1 MKRIALVVM
10 ITLIAAAAVTAQRG
24 SQRVKQVQQAYGDQ
38 YYADAVILPNTEND
52 SAAVQVR
59 IRVNT
64 STLVFSKVNS
74 FQEQRGEFYATIGL
88 SVEARD
94 AVGVVRQR
102 VRFVDTVFVDNY
114 ETLAETSSYR
124 SGVVTLSLAAGSYN
138 ISIEPV
144 TNRDNGFRKLSLPKV
159 VIPKTGQK
167 QLGNIS
173 CIFAHAATQ
182 EYDLLVP
189 YVFNG
194 NLPFP
199 SSRVAVIATIPQSL
213 RARSFDVWIRQ
224 QPYQKGDIRWWT
236 GVDIHTT
243 VSDRSIN
250 LDPTDDG
257 NIAVR
262 ATADLKSTGRSI
274 VIPVNASDVVPGR
287 YLLTLVAE
295 GTSDTLRYAFNV
307 EWESMPLSLRS
318 LSYALDVLA
327 YVCPEETLDSLREGD
342 DAAQREQL
350 MDWWRRQD
358 KTLGT
363 AHNERMAEY
372 YRRVDRASYS
382 YATLLEPDGAFTDR
396 GKVYILYGEPTKVDR
411 KTNKA
416 GDAVETWIY
425 NNGVRTVFVFTI
437 EEDGQYRLTTV
448 QPLRK

>member
-1 MKRIALVVM
+1 MNRIAVIVI
-10 ITLIAAAAVTAQRG
+10 ITLIASAVATAQRG
-24 SQRVKQVQQAYGDQ
+24 SQRVKQIQHAYGDQ
-38 YYADAVILPNTEND
+38 YYADAVLLPNVEND
-52 SAAVQVR
+52 SAVVQVR

-64 STLVFSKVNS
+64 ATLVFSKVNS
-74 FQEQRGEFYATIGL
+74 FQEQRGTYYATVGL
-88 SVEARD
+88 SIEARD

-102 VRFVDTVFVDNY
+102 VRYVDTVFVDNY
-114 ETLAETSSYR
+114 ESLAETSSYR
-124 SGVVTLSLAAGSYN
+124 TGMVTLRLAAGSYN
-138 ISIEPV
+138 VSIEPV
-144 TNRDNGFRKLSLPKV
+144 SNRDNGFRKITLPKV
-159 VIPKTGQK
+159 VIPKNGQK
-167 QLGNIS
+167 QIRDIS
-173 CIFAHAATQ
+173 CVFAHASTQ
-182 EYDLLVP
+182 DYDLLTP

-199 SSRVAVIATIPQSL
+199 SSRVAVIATIPHSM
-213 RARSFDVWIRQ
+213 RDRTFDVWIRQ
-224 QPYQKGDIRWWT
+224 QPYQDGDIRWWT

-243 VSDRSIN
+243 VSNQSVQ
-250 LDPTDDG
+250 LDADDTG
-257 NIAVR
+257 AIHVLPS
-262 ATADLKSTGRSI
+262 DDSKSAGRTI
-274 VIPVNASDVVPGR
+274 IIPVNASDVVPGR

-295 GTSDTLRYAFNV
+295 GTADTLRYPFNV
-307 EWESMPLSLRS
+307 EWETMPISLRS

-327 YVCPEETLDSLREGD
+327 YICPEETLDSLREGD

-372 YRRVDRASYS
+372 YRRVDKASYS
-382 YATLLEPDGAFTDR
+382 YATLIEPDGAFTDR

-425 NNGVRTVFVFTI
+425 SNGVRTLFVFTI
-437 EEDGQYRLTTV
+437 EEGGQYRLTTV

>member
-24 SQRVKQVQQAYGDQ
+24 SQRVKQLQQAYGDQ
-38 YYADAVILPNTEND
+38 YYADAVILPNMEND

-74 FQEQRGEFYATIGL
+74 FQEQRGEYYATIGL

-144 TNRDNGFRKLSLPKV
+144 TNRDNGFRKLSLPRV

-167 QLGNIS
+167 QLASVS

-224 QPYQKGDIRWWT
+224 QPYQEGDIRWWT

-250 LDPTDDG
+250 LDTTDDG

-350 MDWWRRQD
+350 MEWWRRQD

>member
-38 YYADAVILPNTEND
+38 YYADAVILPNAEND
-52 SAAVQVR
+52 SAVVQVR

-74 FQEQRGEFYATIGL
+74 FQEQRGEYYATIGL

-114 ETLAETSSYR
+114 EALAETSSYR
-124 SGVVTLSLAAGSYN
+124 NGLVTLRLAAGSYSV
-138 ISIEPV
+138 SIEPV
-144 TNRDNGFRKLSLPKV
+144 SNRDNGFRKLTLPKLI
-159 VIPKTGQK
+159 IPRAGQK
-167 QLGNIS
+167 QIRDIS
-173 CIFAHAATQ
+173 CIFAHATTQ
-182 EYDLLVP
+182 EYDLLTP

-199 SSRVAVIATIPQSL
+199 SSRVAVIATIPHSM
-213 RARSFDVWIRQ
+213 RNRTFDVWIKQ
-224 QPYQKGDIRWWT
+224 QPYQEGDIRWWT

-243 VSDRSIN
+243 VSDKAVK
-250 LDPTDDG
+250 LDALDSGTIHVQAVDDS
-257 NIAVR
+257 
-262 ATADLKSTGRSI
+262 KSAGRTV
-274 VIPVNASDVVPGR
+274 VIPINASDVVPGR

-295 GTSDTLRYAFNV
+295 GTADTLRYPFHV

-327 YVCPEETLDSLREGD
+327 YICPEETLDSLREGD
-342 DAAQREQL
+342 DATQREQL

-372 YRRVDRASYS
+372 YRRVDKASYS
-382 YATLLEPDGAFTDR
+382 YATLIEPDGAFTDR
-396 GKVYILYGEPTKVDR
+396 GKVYILYGEPTKIDR

-425 NNGVRTVFVFTI
+425 TNGVRTVFVFTI